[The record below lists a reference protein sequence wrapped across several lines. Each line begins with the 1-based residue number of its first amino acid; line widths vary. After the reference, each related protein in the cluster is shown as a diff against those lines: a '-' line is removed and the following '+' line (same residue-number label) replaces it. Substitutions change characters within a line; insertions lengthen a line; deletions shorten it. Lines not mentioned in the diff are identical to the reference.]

1 MSADYSLDS
10 PKGLT
15 ETEVAERI
23 EKGQVNNVP
32 DAPVRTTKQILRA
45 NVLTPVN
52 GIMGTLLIL
61 ILVAG
66 FPGDALFAGVIFSNS
81 FIGIF
86 QELKARKTLTE
97 LAVLSAPKARVIR
110 EGITKEINV
119 SEVVLDDLIEIQPGD
134 QIVVDGE
141 LTHSA
146 GLEVD
151 ESLLTGESEPI
162 EKNISNEVLSGSFVS
177 AGFGHYRA
185 TRIGVDSYAVALAE
199 EARRFRLVDSDLR
212 SGVDTILRWLI
223 IIIPPSVG
231 LLLLRLLATEDLW
244 EEALRGTVASAV
256 AMVPDGLV
264 LLTSLSFITGVV
276 ALARHRALCK
286 ELASVEMLARVDVL
300 CLDKTGTITTGE
312 ISYTGFETLDATD
325 PSDALGAMVAADPS
339 PNATLAAVGEQFPD
353 PGWHL
358 IDSIAFSSMRKWAM
372 CNFGE
377 NGIFHL
383 GAPEILLQK
392 DDQKNRNRVEILA
405 NEGKRILVLTKS
417 NDPADKTDELPTN
430 RSPVCLIFLEDTL
443 REDAQE
449 ILSYLQGQGIQLKVI
464 SGDHPATVAAV
475 AKKAGV
481 SSNAEVLDARELS
494 EDQNMDEIIENT
506 SIFGRVTPHQKRAMV
521 SSLQNKGH
529 TVAMTGDGVNDVL
542 ALKDSDMGI
551 AMGSGSS
558 ASRAVAQLVLLDN
571 QFKILPRVLKE
582 GRRVINNIE
591 RVSNLFITKATYAV
605 LLTALVGI
613 LGVPFPFRP
622 KQLTLIGTFSI
633 GLPGFFLALAPDSS
647 LVKPGFLKRVLR
659 YSIPAGISAA
669 IATFVCYEIVRRSD
683 VLLIEART
691 AATAT
696 LLCLGL
702 GILVV
707 VSRPIKPWKLLLA
720 VFMGLSYVSVLL
732 SEFGRDYFEIVHMS
746 GGSWLTTGICVAVG
760 IFPIVLS
767 ARFNRN

>member
-1 MSADYSLDS
+1 
-10 PKGLT
+10 
-15 ETEVAERI
+15 
-23 EKGQVNNVP
+23 
-32 DAPVRTTKQILRA
+32 
-45 NVLTPVN
+45 
-52 GIMGTLLIL
+52 
-61 ILVAG
+61 
-66 FPGDALFAGVIFSNS
+66 
-81 FIGIF
+81 
-86 QELKARKTLTE
+86 
-97 LAVLSAPKARVIR
+97 
-110 EGITKEINV
+110 
-119 SEVVLDDLIEIQPGD
+119 
-134 QIVVDGE
+134 
-141 LTHSA
+141 
-146 GLEVD
+146 
-151 ESLLTGESEPI
+151 
-162 EKNISNEVLSGSFVS
+162 
-177 AGFGHYRA
+177 
-185 TRIGVDSYAVALAE
+185 
-199 EARRFRLVDSDLR
+199 
-212 SGVDTILRWLI
+212 
-223 IIIPPSVG
+223 
-231 LLLLRLLATEDLW
+231 
-244 EEALRGTVASAV
+244 
-256 AMVPDGLV
+256 
-264 LLTSLSFITGVV
+264 
-276 ALARHRALCK
+276 
-286 ELASVEMLARVDVL
+286 MLARVDVL

-312 ISYTGFETLDATD
+312 ISYTGFETLDGTD

-405 NEGKRILVLTKS
+405 NEGKRILVLTRS

-707 VSRPIKPWKLLLA
+707 LSRPIKPWKLLLA